1 LIILV
6 RRKEA
11 IFRPERSFKRREEE
25 SLLDCTFDG
34 FVQMSVFDSV
44 MVHRYHLFFVVVVQV
59 RLEPVRILDDGLQM
73 SQCSLYIH
81 ARRET

>member
-1 LIILV
+1 MRV
-6 RRKEA
+6 RRDEA
-11 IFRPERSFKRREEE
+11 IFRPERSFKMREEE

-34 FVQMSVFDSV
+34 FVQMFTFDSV
-44 MVHRYHLFFVVVVQV
+44 TAHRYHLLFVVVVVQI
-59 RLEPVRILDDGLQM
+59 RLELVRILDDGLQM